1 MTFEAGTPRGSKLYL
16 IVVTAVCLILS
27 AYFFYHGGLTHPW
40 FNLPWDTS
48 YPQRNIDA
56 ALVQLTG
63 IVPGRPTFG
72 EHPQDED
79 YRALLAAK
87 PATRQE
93 VQERMGTPAHSATAA
108 DGTTTDYYV
117 SLYGLVRAT
126 SAGGRLVENGLSW
139 TPWGKS
145 KSEMTVQIW
154 CGIASGLIGLFFAY
168 KAFRAAQLRVVVD
181 DTGMTY
187 DGRRIEFAAVRALTG
202 YNPKGWIDVE
212 HEQGGTVAR
221 LRLDNQRVERFDDI
235 VAAIC
240 AARGFPNPI
249 APKTSTD

>member
-16 IVVTAVCLILS
+16 VVVTAVCLILS
-27 AYFFYHGGLTHPW
+27 VYFFYHGGLTHPW
-40 FNLPWDTS
+40 FNLSWDAS

-79 YRALLAAK
+79 YRALVAAR
-87 PATRQE
+87 PASRKEIEQ
-93 VQERMGTPAHSATAA
+93 RLGPPAHTASAA

-117 SLYGLVRAT
+117 SLYGLIRVT
-126 SAGGRLVENGLSW
+126 SSAERVVENGISW

-154 CGIASGLIGLFFAY
+154 CGIASGIIGLFFAY
-168 KAFRAAQLRVVVD
+168 KSYRAARLRVLVD
-181 DTGMTY
+181 PTGLTY
-187 DGRRIEFAAVRALTG
+187 DGRRIEFASVRGLSG

-212 HEQGGTVAR
+212 HERGGSVAK

-249 APKTSTD
+249 KPRPDAD